1 MKKYFVATLLSILIG
16 MTACTEN
23 YQSSI
28 DFGDNTYINDYSEL
42 AKAINDLSKSLDER
56 LNALNQLLE
65 TNLVSIQ
72 VSIDAQTNAISTQ
85 TTTIKQGLSQI
96 NTTLLDG
103 FTALKT
109 AIDSQ
114 GDKIITAVNKNG
126 ELIALHLDQNGTLIS
141 AELKATK
148 ESLMA
153 CIDAI
158 NDLNKNMGER
168 LDSLNLL
175 LETNLVSIKV
185 AIDAQTNA
193 INTQTNTTNTQ
204 NTAIEQALSLI
215 NTTLLNGF
223 TAIKTAIDSQGGNI
237 VTAINANG
245 DLIAL
250 HIDQNGTLISTELR
264 NSSNNLIACMNANT
278 STLATK
284 LDHINSKLDAL
295 NQAISNGFINV
306 TNNQVTSL
314 SNLGSME
321 QSIQTLIT
329 KVTQSAQS
337 LLSGIT
343 TLRASVDTQTS
354 TLKIA
359 LDDVKSE
366 VIQLSTDQAAALQ
379 ALQNEVVVQGGRLE
393 YAILND
399 ETVVVNAID
408 AMGNLLKSELVSIN
422 QTLTA
427 QTTSLLQA
435 LATNTA
441 AANAIATAVGLTT
454 SEVQN
459 LIQAINTNDAAALAE
474 LQRHH
479 ALLTDILGYS
489 DGIIFNGAPD
499 ANQQYASINVTTSVW
514 HDALNEP
521 KIMAIIN
528 NLLAPQGA
536 PTPTPTQYVSSSMNY
551 SETYIHEHSIWT
563 RVQDNNVVTAL
574 SGSVTTNDVTMI
586 TVKRVYETSVFKVQI
601 SDYCAYPHI
610 YSIKVTDAQYTDHE
624 QYHDTGSGSNVNNPV
639 SVTFINYYNETYC
652 PNPTVKVYSNY

>member
-1 MKKYFVATLLSILIG
+1 MKKTLPAVMLSVLLG
-16 MTACTEN
+16 VTSCTEN

-28 DFGDNTYINDYSEL
+28 DFGDNTYVNDFSEL

-65 TNLVSIQ
+65 TNLVSIHI
-72 VSIDAQTNAISTQ
+72 SIDAQTQAIVAQ
-85 TTTIKQGLSQI
+85 TAALEQGLSQV
-96 NTTLLDG
+96 NTSLLNGFAALQSTL
-103 FTALKT
+103 TA
-109 AIDSQ
+109 Q
-114 GDKIITAVNKNG
+114 GEQIITALNANG
-126 ELIALHLDQNGTLIS
+126 ELISLQIDKTGQLIS
-141 AELKATK
+141 AELKA
-148 ESLMA
+148 
-153 CIDAI
+153 
-158 NDLNKNMGER
+158 
-168 LDSLNLL
+168 
-175 LETNLVSIKV
+175 
-185 AIDAQTNA
+185 
-193 INTQTNTTNTQ
+193 
-204 NTAIEQALSLI
+204 NTAS
-215 NTTLLNGF
+215 
-223 TAIKTAIDSQGGNI
+223 I
-237 VTAINANG
+237 V
-245 DLIAL
+245 
-250 HIDQNGTLISTELR
+250 
-264 NSSNNLIACMNANT
+264 ACMNANT
-278 STLATK
+278 STLAGK
-284 LDHINSKLDAL
+284 LDHINGKLDGL
-295 NQAISNGFINV
+295 NQCISDGFISV
-306 TNNQVTSL
+306 TDYQVSNSTDL
-314 SNLGSME
+314 STVE
-321 QSIQTLIT
+321 QSIQTLIA

-359 LDDVKSE
+359 LDEVKSA

-379 ALQNEVVVQGGRLE
+379 TLQNDVVAQGGRLE

-408 AMGNLLKSELVSIN
+408 AMGNLLKSQLVAID

-435 LATNTA
+435 LATNTT

-479 ALLTDILGYS
+479 ALLTNILGYS
-489 DGIIFNGAPD
+489 DGIVFNGAPD

-536 PTPTPTQYVSSSMNY
+536 PTPTPTQYVSSSRDY
-551 SETYIHEHSIWT
+551 SEDNIHKHSVWT
-563 RVQDNNVVTAL
+563 RVADSNVVTAL

-586 TVKRVYETSVFKVQI
+586 TVKRVYKTSVFNVQI
-601 SDYCAYPHI
+601 KDVCAYPHI

-624 QYHDTGSGSNVNNPV
+624 QYSDSGSGSNVNTPV
-639 SVTFINYYNETYC
+639 SVTFVNYYNEIYC